1 VICGLGRRGFELARC
16 LKAHRADARVVV
28 IDPHPDAEL
37 AARCAENRIGVIAG
51 DAASPQVLKQA
62 RASHAREIIVV
73 TPSDETNVRIASELR
88 AARSHANVG
97 RTACHVHLSDIH
109 LREAL
114 QQLTESDRH
123 NPGAGDLHFFDV
135 FDDEARRVLLKLPL
149 DGGGIREDDPRSV
162 HVAILGFGRMG
173 RSIALRAAKMGHFAN
188 GKPLRLSIV
197 DRTAALQR
205 ERFLF
210 RYPAF
215 AKNTI
220 CLTEWHEAE
229 AESSSGRQLI
239 EQWAG
244 EPDTLL
250 HVFVCLGGDA
260 RTLEMALRL
269 RTILASRRD
278 SNLLVRAHTHR
289 SLARILDTISSEQRR
304 LIPFGMTEDTCS
316 PDAIRREYNEAL
328 ARAIHEQ
335 FVLSRQA
342 DSPRRPDNDPAL
354 WPWEQLRED
363 IRESNRQQADHIPIK
378 LRAIGCEL
386 TDLASS
392 GEPVTA
398 FSDAEVKVLAPMEH
412 ARWNAERCIAGWT
425 HATEKNVERR
435 ESPHLVSWGQLTD
448 EIQGY
453 DRTTVRLFPRLL
465 DGVGKK
471 IRRGSATDQ

>member
-1 VICGLGRRGFELARC
+1 V
-16 LKAHRADARVVV
+16 
-28 IDPHPDAEL
+28 
-37 AARCAENRIGVIAG
+37 
-51 DAASPQVLKQA
+51 
-62 RASHAREIIVV
+62 
-73 TPSDETNVRIASELR
+73 
-88 AARSHANVG
+88 
-97 RTACHVHLSDIH
+97 
-109 LREAL
+109 
-114 QQLTESDRH
+114 TESDHR
-123 NPGAGDLHFFDV
+123 NPGGELHFFDV
-135 FDDEARRVLLKLPL
+135 FDDEARRVLLELPL
-149 DGGGIREDDPRSV
+149 DGAGIRKDDPRSV

-188 GKPLRLSIV
+188 GKLLRLSIV
-197 DRTAALQR
+197 DRAAALQR

-210 RYPAF
+210 RYPVF
-215 AKNTI
+215 AKNII

-229 AESSSGRQLI
+229 AESVSTRQLI

-269 RTILASRRD
+269 RTILASRTD

-335 FVLSRQA
+335 YVLSRQA
-342 DSPRRPDNDPAL
+342 DSPRRPDNDPTL
-354 WPWEQLRED
+354 RPWEQLRED

-378 LRAIGCEL
+378 LRAIGCKL
-386 TDLASS
+386 TDLSSS

-412 ARWNAERCIAGWT
+412 ARWNAERWIAGWT
-425 HATEKNVERR
+425 YAPEKSVERR
-435 ESPHLVSWGQLTD
+435 ENPNLVPWGQLTE
-448 EIQGY
+448 EIRGY
-453 DRTTVRLFPRLL
+453 DRTTVRLIPRLL
-465 DGVGKK
+465 EGVGQK
-471 IRRGSATDQ
+471 ICRQITTAQ